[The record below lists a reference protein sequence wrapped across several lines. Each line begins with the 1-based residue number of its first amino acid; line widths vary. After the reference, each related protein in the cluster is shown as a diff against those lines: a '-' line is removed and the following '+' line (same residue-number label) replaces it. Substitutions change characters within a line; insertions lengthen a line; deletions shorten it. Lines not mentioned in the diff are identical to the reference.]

1 LGASDCRL
9 RGAGERDLFLKNE
22 HSQANQSQKGKA
34 AAAMKINRRVFLKQ
48 STVGATGVLLG
59 SRLGSLATEAASSVP
74 LYYDPFAPVD
84 LGKTGMKWS
93 RLCIGTGMKGG
104 NRESNQTR
112 MGKEKFTELLHGAFD
127 RGVRVFDLAD
137 LYGTHPYVIPALKGV
152 PRKEY
157 SLISKIWFRS
167 GGIPDKDRPDADV
180 VINRFLKEIGTDYL
194 DLVLL
199 HCVTSPKWNKELEK
213 QMEIM
218 AGLKRK
224 GMIRA
229 HGVSC
234 HSLEALETAAAEP
247 WVDSVHT
254 RINPYGMSMDG
265 PPEKVVPVL
274 QKLKAAGKAV
284 VGMKLVGE
292 GRLRNDEEKR
302 SESIKYVLGLGCVDI
317 LNVGFEK
324 LEEVD
329 DFAGKVKKV
338 RKEAA

>member
-1 LGASDCRL
+1 
-9 RGAGERDLFLKNE
+9 
-22 HSQANQSQKGKA
+22 
-34 AAAMKINRRVFLKQ
+34 MKINRRAFLKQ
-48 STVGATGVLLG
+48 SAIGTSGVLLG
-59 SRLGSLATEAASSVP
+59 SRLAGRAADPASSAP
-74 LYYDPFAPVD
+74 LYHDPFASVD

-93 RLCIGTGMKGG
+93 RLCIGTGMRGG

-112 MGKEKFTELLHGAFD
+112 MGQEKFTELLQGAYE

-152 PRKEY
+152 PRGDY
-157 SLISKIWFRS
+157 AIISKIWFKP

-180 VINRFLKEIGTDYL
+180 VIHRFLKELGTDYM

-199 HCVTSPKWNKELEK
+199 HCVTSPKWNQELEK

-218 AGLKRK
+218 AGLKKK
-224 GMIRA
+224 GLIRA

-274 QKLKAAGKAV
+274 QKLKSAGKAV

-302 SESIKYVLGLGCVDI
+302 SESIKYVMGLGCVDI

-324 LEEVD
+324 LDEVD

-338 RKEAA
+338 RRNAA